1 MKPEELYHQIIE
13 YCKANANPANVAKYS
28 RFFKGEFNSWG
39 LSQPQMKD
47 LSTQLL
53 NNKDIDLPLV
63 LKTMPLLMISG
74 KYEEPSFGLLLIN
87 KMRKQYFPELLDDIS
102 AWFPVGISNWAHADI
117 LAMWILPALIEN
129 EHVTVKS
136 FIPWLQSRYSFQRRC
151 VPVTY
156 IKSLK
161 KTQTPLTLFSIIEP
175 LMSDSVREVQQGTG
189 WFLREAW
196 KLYPEATEQFL
207 LKWKDT
213 APRLIYQYACEKMD
227 KTYRLKFRKSKY
239 L

>member
-1 MKPEELYHQIIE
+1 MKPEELSRQIID

-39 LSQPQMKD
+39 LSQPQMQD
-47 LSTQLL
+47 LTTQLL
-53 NNKDIDLPLV
+53 NNTDIDLPLV
-63 LKTMPLLMISG
+63 LKTMPLLMKSG
-74 KYEEPSFGLLLIN
+74 KYEETSFGLLLIN
-87 KMRKQYFPELLDDIS
+87 RMRKQYFPKLLDEIS
-102 AWFPVGISNWAHADI
+102 AWFPAGISNWAHADI

-129 EHVTVKS
+129 GHVTENS
-136 FIPWLQSRYSFQRRC
+136 FIPWLKSPFSFQRRC

-161 KTQTPLTLFSIIEP
+161 AQNSPEKLFSNIEP
-175 LMSDSVREVQQGTG
+175 LMSDPVREVQQGTG

-227 KTYRLKFRKSKY
+227 KTYRLKFRKSK
-239 L
+239 